1 MADKLRTRVTRIIAS
16 GAHALLDKLEDTAPV
31 ALLEQS
37 VREVEEVTDE
47 VRAELGR
54 LVASRHVTQQQHAH
68 LSREHDTLSA
78 AIATAL
84 AQQRE
89 DLAKIAIARQIDIE
103 AQLPVLEASLA
114 ELGQQDKE
122 LSSFIE
128 ALMGKKRE
136 MEQAIVDFETA
147 RRLAQSPAPGQA
159 SPGHAAARLQSVQ
172 SAFDQTYQ
180 RQTGLSPA
188 GHGAGLEQAAR
199 LKELGQLVLENKI
212 NERLAAL
219 KAGS

>member
-1 MADKLRTRVTRIIAS
+1 MTDNLRARVTRLIAGS
-16 GAHALLDKLEDTAPV
+16 AHALLDKIEDTAP
-31 ALLEQS
+31 AAMLEQS
-37 VREVEEVTDE
+37 VRELEQVTDE

-54 LVASRHVTQQQHAH
+54 LVASRHVTQQQQAY
-68 LSREHDTLSA
+68 LKREHETLSA

-89 DLAKIAIARQIDIE
+89 DLARSAIARQIDIE
-103 AQLPVLEASLA
+103 AQRPVLESSLA
-114 ELGQQDKE
+114 ELGQQDRE

-136 MEQAIVDFETA
+136 MEQAIADFEAA
-147 RRLAQSPAPGQA
+147 RRLAQSPAPGPNT
-159 SPGHAAARLQSVQ
+159 PGNAATRAQSVQ
-172 SAFDQTYQ
+172 SAFDKTYQ
-180 RQTGLSPA
+180 RQTGISPA
-188 GHGAGLEQAAR
+188 GHSAGLEQAAR
-199 LKELGQLVLENKI
+199 LQELSQLVLDNKI